1 MVYHKG
7 KKSSSPWKSS
17 WQWERNSVVFGVFQM
32 QLVFLT
38 VRVHPFPFRTRK
50 LSSFVPTILGG
61 KLPGKIG
68 RCWHSYPSCI
78 YCGTDNLLFIPGVMM
93 ISIHFAAVDFFR
105 LILVPGSV
113 SFSVS
118 FDSGLLFMN
127 LFHQDLIFPWFSLL
141 PIDFSCF
148 HLIYPWF
155 TIDLPLTSTCF
166 AFDFHLNY
174 PCFVLDFHLI
184 CLWIFPHC
192 FNIASQFISH
202 HNLYIPP

>member
-1 MVYHKG
+1 M
-7 KKSSSPWKSS
+7 
-17 WQWERNSVVFGVFQM
+17 
-32 QLVFLT
+32 
-38 VRVHPFPFRTRK
+38 RVHPFPFRTRK

-93 ISIHFAAVDFFR
+93 ISIHFAAVDFLR

-141 PIDFSCF
+141 HLVF
-148 HLIYPWF
+148 HLISL
-155 TIDLPLTSTCF
+155 DLPLIYYWFTLELPLFCPWLPLVLSLTSTWF
-166 AFDFHLNY
+166 AFEFFLI
-174 PCFVLDFHLI
+174 VL
-184 CLWIFPHC
+184 
-192 FNIASQFISH
+192 ISH
-202 HNLYIPP
+202 HNVYIPP